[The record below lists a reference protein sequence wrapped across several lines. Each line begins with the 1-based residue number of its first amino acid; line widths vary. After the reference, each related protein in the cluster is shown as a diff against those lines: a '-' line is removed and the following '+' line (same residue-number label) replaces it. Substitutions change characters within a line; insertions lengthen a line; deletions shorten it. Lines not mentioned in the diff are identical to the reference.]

1 MAEKKKQNVESKIM
15 GIRINF
21 PTFFVLFLSLLLSIC
36 DSDRV
41 TRNVEVTAEEEKIR
55 DKLGYEAIRDI
66 HRDMD
71 DDHSGSIDRNESTG
85 FMKEDMQMRGSERT
99 RRENKFHGDDDA
111 ITVDDLWEAWFESI
125 ERTWTNERLVEWLL
139 NDVNIPTIVET
150 VKAKRI
156 DGKILPRFAS
166 PNSDYLAKELGIKSS
181 VYRQK
186 LRLNSLDVVLFGYK
200 DNNNKTKDILLALLA
215 LLLTSLAF
223 LYVRQKQKAQQKVNE
238 LSNKLT
244 ELKSME
250 TEFEDVQKMLS
261 DERSKRSISDGIV
274 SKTEMENLRVQL
286 EEAERRLE
294 ANSNGSGTP
303 LALQPLLRRTC
314 ENEMAFLEKQRQ
326 DCFKEM
332 KEAIE
337 MVDRLQKKQG
347 SVLSSLKL
355 ATGAASTSDQVDSK
369 IFALKNRME
378 KIHTLTRET
387 QERWMQI
394 ESLCGFPL
402 LYLNETEHINR
413 TANAHFYNNSQEGS
427 SSSGSVCNAN
437 QQNQVKKP
445 SALSSTTSSSSPPQ
459 QTPPTTI
466 QFVPTGKT
474 DNSLNSEDV
483 VTTTPS
489 SVTEGDHISIPR
501 SLTQDLQEDMQSIV
515 SNGTSVSS
523 GIKKKK
529 GILPKLFRRNTSKS
543 SSLGGNS
550 N

>member
-1 MAEKKKQNVESKIM
+1 MGTRNFFAFFFCLIHIVNSAERVTRSRLITL
-15 GIRINF
+15 IATL
-21 PTFFVLFLSLLLSIC
+21 PTFFVV
-36 DSDRV
+36 D
-41 TRNVEVTAEEEKIR
+41 VEVTAEEEKIR

-99 RRENKFHGDDDA
+99 RRENKFHGDDEA
-111 ITVDDLWEAWFESI
+111 ITVDDLWEAWFEST
-125 ERTWTNERLVEWLL
+125 ERTWTNERLVEWLI
-139 NDVNIPTIVET
+139 NDVNIPSIIET
-150 VKAKRI
+150 VKFKKI

-166 PNSDYLAKELGIKSS
+166 PTSDYLNKELGIKSS

-200 DNNNKTKDILLALLA
+200 DNNNKTKDILLAFLA
-215 LLLTSLAF
+215 LLLTSLIF
-223 LYVRQKQKAQQKVNE
+223 LYVRQKQKAQHKLNE

-294 ANSNGSGTP
+294 ANTNGSGTP

-402 LYLNETEHINR
+402 LYLNETEHLNR
-413 TANAHFYNNSQEGS
+413 AVNANSHFYNNSQEGS
-427 SSSGSVCNAN
+427 SSSGSITNSATN
-437 QQNQVKKP
+437 QQKKP
-445 SALSSTTSSSSPPQ
+445 PSSITTTTSTSAPPAAA
-459 QTPPTTI
+459 TTSATI

-474 DNSLNSEDV
+474 DGSIHSEDV
-483 VTTTPS
+483 SPVVEDQIT
-489 SVTEGDHISIPR
+489 IPR
-501 SLTQDLQEDMQSIV
+501 SLTQDLSEDMQSIV
-515 SNGTSVSS
+515 SGSTNGTYS
-523 GIKKKK
+523 GLKKRK

-543 SSLGGNS
+543 SSLGGTS

>member
-1 MAEKKKQNVESKIM
+1 MGKIL
-15 GIRINF
+15 
-21 PTFFVLFLSLLLSIC
+21 VSALLLFHVVLIVG
-36 DSDRV
+36 DRV
-41 TRNVEVTAEEEKIR
+41 TRNVEVTAEEEKVR

-111 ITVDDLWEAWFESI
+111 ITVDDLWEAWFESA
-125 ERTWTNERLVEWLL
+125 ERTWTNERLVEWIL
-139 NDVNIPTIVET
+139 NDVNLPSIVDA
-150 VKAKRI
+150 VKIKRL

-166 PNSDYLAKELGIKSS
+166 PNSEFLNKELGIKSS

-200 DNNNKTKDILLALLA
+200 DNNNRTKDILLALLA
-215 LLLTSLAF
+215 LLLASLIF
-223 LYVRQKQKAQQKVNE
+223 LYVTQKRKAQRKVNE
-238 LSNKLT
+238 LFNKLS

-261 DERSKRSISDGIV
+261 DERSKRSISDGGV
-274 SKTEMENLRVQL
+274 NRTEMENLRVQL

-314 ENEMAFLEKQRQ
+314 ENEMTFLEKQRQ

-355 ATGAASTSDQVDSK
+355 ATGASSTSDQVDSK
-369 IFALKNRME
+369 IFALKSRME

-387 QERWMQI
+387 QERWLQI

-413 TANAHFYNNSQEGS
+413 TAASNHYYTNHSQEGS
-427 SSSGSVCNAN
+427 SSSGSISNSASG
-437 QQNQVKKP
+437 QQKKIQPIPAP
-445 SALSSTTSSSSPPQ
+445 SQSSA
-459 QTPPTTI
+459 I
-466 QFVPTGKT
+466 RFVPTEKS
-474 DNSLNSEDV
+474 DSIHSEDFSPV
-483 VTTTPS
+483 LEDKVT
-489 SVTEGDHISIPR
+489 IPR
-501 SLTQDLQEDMQSIV
+501 SITQDLADDIQSIT
-515 SNGTSVSS
+515 SNGTSASS
-523 GIKKKK
+523 TTVLKKRK

-543 SSLGGNS
+543 SSLGANS
-550 N
+550 I

>member
-1 MAEKKKQNVESKIM
+1 MGTRNFFAFLFCLIHIVNSAE
-15 GIRINF
+15 
-21 PTFFVLFLSLLLSIC
+21 
-36 DSDRV
+36 RV

-99 RRENKFHGDDDA
+99 RRENKFHGDDEA
-111 ITVDDLWEAWFESI
+111 ITVDDLWEAWFEST
-125 ERTWTNERLVEWLL
+125 ERTWTNERLVEWLI
-139 NDVNIPTIVET
+139 NDVNIPSIIET
-150 VKAKRI
+150 VKFKKI

-166 PNSDYLAKELGIKSS
+166 PTSDYLNKELGIKSS

-200 DNNNKTKDILLALLA
+200 DNNNKTKDILLAFLA
-215 LLLTSLAF
+215 LLLTSLIF
-223 LYVRQKQKAQQKVNE
+223 LYVRQKQKAQHKLNE

-294 ANSNGSGTP
+294 ANTNGSGTP

-402 LYLNETEHINR
+402 LYLNETEHLNR
-413 TANAHFYNNSQEGS
+413 AVNANSHFYNNNSQERS
-427 SSSGSVCNAN
+427 SSSGSVANSATN
-437 QQNQVKKP
+437 QQKKP
-445 SALSSTTSSSSPPQ
+445 PSSITTTTSTSAPPAA
-459 QTPPTTI
+459 TSATI
-466 QFVPTGKT
+466 QYVPTGKT
-474 DNSLNSEDV
+474 DGSVHSEDV
-483 VTTTPS
+483 SPVVEDQIT
-489 SVTEGDHISIPR
+489 IPR
-501 SLTQDLQEDMQSIV
+501 SLTQDLSEDMQSIV
-515 SNGTSVSS
+515 SGSTNGTGS
-523 GIKKKK
+523 GIKKRK

-543 SSLGGNS
+543 SSLGGTS

>member
-1 MAEKKKQNVESKIM
+1 MGNHRTLWNAFAFFCLIHIVGGAE
-15 GIRINF
+15 
-21 PTFFVLFLSLLLSIC
+21 
-36 DSDRV
+36 RV

-99 RRENKFHGDDDA
+99 RRENKFHGDDEA

-125 ERTWTNERLVEWLL
+125 ERTWTNERLVEWLI
-139 NDVNIPTIVET
+139 NDVNIPSIIET
-150 VKAKRI
+150 VKLKKI

-166 PNSDYLAKELGIKSS
+166 PTSDYLNKELGIKSS

-200 DNNNKTKDILLALLA
+200 DNNNKTKDILLAFLA
-215 LLLTSLAF
+215 LLLTSLIF
-223 LYVRQKQKAQQKVNE
+223 LYVRQKQKAQHKLNE

-294 ANSNGSGTP
+294 ANTNGSGTP

-402 LYLNETEHINR
+402 LYLNVSETEHLNR
-413 TANAHFYNNSQEGS
+413 AVNANSHFYNNSQEGS
-427 SSSGSVCNAN
+427 SSSGSITNSAN
-437 QQNQVKKP
+437 QQNLAKKP
-445 SALSSTTSSSSPPQ
+445 PSSITTTTSTSAPQ
-459 QTPPTTI
+459 ATTSATI

-474 DNSLNSEDV
+474 DGSIHSEDV
-483 VTTTPS
+483 SPVVEDQIT
-489 SVTEGDHISIPR
+489 IPR
-501 SLTQDLQEDMQSIV
+501 SLTQDLSEDMQSIV
-515 SNGTSVSS
+515 SGSTNGTSS
-523 GIKKKK
+523 GIKKRK

-543 SSLGGNS
+543 SSLGGTS

>member
-1 MAEKKKQNVESKIM
+1 MGRVSWIIALYLTINVVIVVN
-15 GIRINF
+15 G
-21 PTFFVLFLSLLLSIC
+21 
-36 DSDRV
+36 DRV

-125 ERTWTNERLVEWLL
+125 ERTWTNERLVEWLI
-139 NDVNIPTIVET
+139 NDVNLPSIVEA
-150 VKAKRI
+150 VKAKKI

-166 PNSDYLAKELGIKSS
+166 PNSDFLNKELGIKSS

-200 DNNNKTKDILLALLA
+200 DNNNRTKDILLAFLA
-215 LLLTSLAF
+215 LLLTSLIF

-244 ELKSME
+244 ELKCME
-250 TEFEDVQKMLS
+250 TEFEDVQKMLN
-261 DERSKRSISDGIV
+261 DERSKRSISDGV
-274 SKTEMENLRVQL
+274 VNHTEMENLRVQL

-294 ANSNGSGTP
+294 ANSNGSQAP

-369 IFALKNRME
+369 IFALKSRME

-387 QERWMQI
+387 QERWLQI

-413 TANAHFYNNSQEGS
+413 SIASSHFYNKSHEGS
-427 SSSGSVCNAN
+427 SSSGSISNAHSN
-437 QQNQVKKP
+437 PNAVNSNFVKKV
-445 SALSSTTSSSSPPQ
+445 SPPIPPSQ
-459 QTPPTTI
+459 QTANLR
-466 QFVPTGKT
+466 FVPTEQS
-474 DNSLNSEDV
+474 DSIHSEDTSPIV
-483 VTTTPS
+483 EDVA
-489 SVTEGDHISIPR
+489 ISR
-501 SLTQDLQEDMQSIV
+501 SLTQDLAEADMQSIV
-515 SNGTSVSS
+515 SGSTNGSGSVAAL
-523 GIKKKK
+523 KKRK
-529 GILPKLFRRNTSKS
+529 GIFPKLFRRNTSKS
-543 SSLGGNS
+543 SSLGGTS

>member
-1 MAEKKKQNVESKIM
+1 M
-15 GIRINF
+15 GKLGRISTVALVIF
-21 PTFFVLFLSLLLSIC
+21 HVVHILGE
-36 DSDRV
+36 RV

-85 FMKEDMQMRGSERT
+85 FMKEDMQMRSSERT

-111 ITVDDLWEAWFESI
+111 ITVDDLWEAWFESV
-125 ERTWTNERLVEWLL
+125 ERTWTNERLVEWLI
-139 NDVNIPTIVET
+139 NDVNLPSVADT
-150 VKAKRI
+150 VKLRRI

-166 PNSDYLAKELGIKSS
+166 PSSDYLNKELGIKSS
-181 VYRQK
+181 VHRQK

-200 DNNNKTKDILLALLA
+200 DNNNRTKDILLALLA
-215 LLLTSLAF
+215 LLLTSLLY
-223 LYVRQKQKAQQKVNE
+223 LYVRQKQKAQRKVNE
-238 LSNKLT
+238 LSNKLS
-244 ELKSME
+244 ELKIME

-261 DERSKRSISDGIV
+261 DERSKRSISDGVINR
-274 SKTEMENLRVQL
+274 TEMENLRVQL

-314 ENEMAFLEKQRQ
+314 ESEMAFLEKQRQ

-337 MVDRLQKKQG
+337 MVDKLQKKQG

-355 ATGAASTSDQVDSK
+355 ATGASSTSDQVDSK
-369 IFALKNRME
+369 IFALKTRME

-402 LYLNETEHINR
+402 LYMNETEHINR
-413 TANAHFYNNSQEGS
+413 PAVASSHYYSNNSQEGS
-427 SSSGSVCNAN
+427 STSGSDSNAN
-437 QQNQVKKP
+437 SGVQQQKFLQTCT
-445 SALSSTTSSSSPPQ
+445 APQ
-459 QTPPTTI
+459 PGTI
-466 QFVPTGKT
+466 RFVPSEKS
-474 DNSLNSEDV
+474 DSVHSEDV
-483 VTTTPS
+483 SAVNEKN
-489 SVTEGDHISIPR
+489 VSIPR
-501 SLTQDLQEDMQSIV
+501 SITQDLAEDLQSLA
-515 SNGTSVSS
+515 SSAANGTNTSS
-523 GIKKKK
+523 TLKKKK

-543 SSLGGNS
+543 SSLGGS
-550 N
+550 SI